1 MDLLV
6 ELIWI
11 KYDKCFFSMTIK
23 KGKHFKWCLPFLLS
37 CSYNFVS
44 SLFIT
49 IQDSEWW
56 LY

>member
-11 KYDKCFFSMTIK
+11 KYDESFLVIYNGNK
-23 KGKHFKWCLPFLLS
+23 KGKHCRWCLPFLLS

-49 IQDSEWW
+49 ILDSEW
-56 LY
+56 